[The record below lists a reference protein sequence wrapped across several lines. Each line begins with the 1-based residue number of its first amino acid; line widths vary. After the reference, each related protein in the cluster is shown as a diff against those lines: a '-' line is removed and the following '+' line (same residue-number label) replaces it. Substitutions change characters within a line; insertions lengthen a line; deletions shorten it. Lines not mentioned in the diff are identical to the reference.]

1 MVILGIDPGTSR
13 MGYGLIKKGRGITT
27 LDYGIISSPENIP
40 QEQKLLIISK
50 ELRKIFRKYNPQYIA
65 IEKLF
70 FFKNLK
76 TVMTVSEAKGIVLLE
91 AARRKIKIIQLSPL
105 QIKNAISGYGR
116 ASKKQMQ
123 QMIKERLKLKEIPKP
138 DDAAD
143 ALSVAFCALL
153 LLKLDSDFA

>member
-1 MVILGIDPGTSR
+1 MIIIGIDPGTSR
-13 MGYGLIKKGRGITT
+13 MGYGLIKTGRKINV
-27 LDYGIISSPENIP
+27 LDYGIISPLEKIS
-40 QEQKLLIISK
+40 QEERLLIISK
-50 ELRKIFRKYNPQYIA
+50 ELRKIFRKYNPQYLA

-76 TVMTVSEAKGIVLLE
+76 TAMTVSEAKGVVLLE
-91 AARRKIKIIQLSPL
+91 AAKRKIKVIQLSPL

-123 QMIKERLKLKEIPKP
+123 QMIKKRLSLKEVPKP

-153 LLKLDSDFA
+153 FLKLDRNLS